1 MKCRSGAAPSKGREK
16 KNYESGQWRL
26 RVFFCVLAWVR
37 SVCERPL
44 CDSSLSTVTLGSFT
58 SILVSSAL
66 PISRPIRGSS
76 LDFRLWTTYQFRFQK
91 LSPLL
96 PQTTPDPIVVCPA
109 FSQDGD
115 VSKRTSAVATCS
127 WILVP
132 ELEPPP
138 LLLSRDLALTDTTS
152 SAARLKDP
160 STKYKPFPT
169 LNLPDRQW
177 PSRIITKPP
186 RWLSTDLRDGNQ
198 SLVDPMA
205 CRPLPP
211 LLVDLL

>member
-1 MKCRSGAAPSKGREK
+1 MPVRRSAQQGTGK

-37 SVCERPL
+37 SVRERRL

-58 SILVSSAL
+58 GILVSSAL
-66 PISRPIRGSS
+66 LYQGPYAA
-76 LDFRLWTTYQFRFQK
+76 RLWTPDFGQLCQFQFQFQK

-96 PQTTPDPIVVCPA
+96 PHTTPDPIVVCPA

-127 WILVP
+127 WIVVP
-132 ELEPPP
+132 ELELPL
-138 LLLSRDLALTDTTS
+138 LLLSRDLALTNTTS

-160 STKYKPFPT
+160 STKYKPFPA

-177 PSRIITKPP
+177 PSKTITKPP

-211 LLVDLL
+211 LLVDLR